1 MPPLSWVAG
10 AVYAAGLLTV
20 LAATLRRSRHVLGPA
35 DRITLARAALV
46 GVVLALVAGR
56 TTAGPTLVAVASV
69 ALVLDGVDGKVAR
82 RTRTSSS
89 YGARFDMEVD
99 AFLILVLSVH
109 AAYSLGAW
117 TLVIGGMRYAFVAAS
132 WAAPWLRGALPPSLA
147 RKTVAASQGIFLVA
161 AGSGLLPYVLSA
173 ASVATALTL
182 LTWSFGRDIAWL
194 WLNGEERQR
203 HAAGRGTAA
212 GATAAGGATAGGT
225 AVGGTTGAGV
235 LARLARQGRD
245 QIRGL
250 ARARPRRRAGTG
262 VVLGGE
268 PGHRDAGVPRRRATE
283 PVPGDASPVP
293 GGRFPRAA

>member
-10 AVYAAGLLTV
+10 TVYAAGLLTV
-20 LAATLRRSRHVLGPA
+20 LAVSLRRSRHVLGPA
-35 DRITLARAALV
+35 DRVTLARAVLV
-46 GVVLALVAGR
+46 GIVVALVAGR
-56 TTAGPTLVAVASV
+56 TTAGPAFVAVASV

-82 RTRTSSS
+82 RTRTSSP

-109 AAYSLGAW
+109 VAFSLGVW
-117 TLVIGGMRYAFVAAS
+117 TLAIGGMRYAFVAAS

-147 RKTVAASQGIFLVA
+147 RKTVAASQGIILVA
-161 AGSGLLPYVLSA
+161 AGSGLLPFMLSA
-173 ASVATALTL
+173 AGVAGALGL

-194 WLNGEERQR
+194 WLNGEER
-203 HAAGRGTAA
+203 HAAARGTRIL
-212 GATAAGGATAGGT
+212 GQ
-225 AVGGTTGAGV
+225 
-235 LARLARQGRD
+235 LARRGRD
-245 QIRGL
+245 QIRGR
-250 ARARPRRRAGTG
+250 ARARSRRRAGTG